1 MNVKALFLML
11 AVAGGHGAASASNA
25 DRAAAAFEDEIAAE
39 APEPFDSADLT
50 ATAFEDELAAVTEG
64 NSCNRRVSA
73 ALR

>member
-11 AVAGGHGAASASNA
+11 AVAAGHSAAASASN
-25 DRAAAAFEDEIAAE
+25 E
-39 APEPFDSADLT
+39 AVDSADLT
-50 ATAFEDELAAVTEG
+50 AAAFEDELAAVTEG